1 MSKLPLVMRIAG
13 GFSLLWA
20 MFFLFTPMS
29 ALESW
34 LVDSSLANDAGASAI
49 RNAGFAFMCI
59 GFMHIALTMEQFGTE
74 NLGTWAMASGALWI
88 VGALIQVNDI
98 FIAEIGHQEAS
109 NVVGLALNSIIGG
122 VLIYLGMQESSEEAS
137 A

>member
-1 MSKLPLVMRIAG
+1 MSKLPLAMRVAG

-20 MFFLFTPMS
+20 MFFLFTPMN

-34 LVDSSLANDAGASAI
+34 LVDPTLANEAGASAI

-59 GFMHIALTMEQFGTE
+59 GFMHIALTLEQFGTQ

-88 VGALIQVNDI
+88 VGALIQVNDL
-98 FIAEIGHQEAS
+98 FIAEVGHQEAS
-109 NVVGLALNSIIGG
+109 NVVGLALNFIIGG
-122 VLIYLGMQESSEEAS
+122 VLIYLGMQEGKAAEA
-137 A
+137 

>member
-1 MSKLPLVMRIAG
+1 MSKLPLVMRVAG

-34 LVDSSLANDAGASAI
+34 LVDSSLANEAGASAI

-74 NLGTWAMASGALWI
+74 NLGTWAMAQAHFGSLVHSSKSTIFSSLKLAIKRRRTSSVWHLTSSLVAL
-88 VGALIQVNDI
+88 
-98 FIAEIGHQEAS
+98 
-109 NVVGLALNSIIGG
+109 
-122 VLIYLGMQESSEEAS
+122 
-137 A
+137 

>member
-88 VGALIQVNDI
+88 VGGLIQVNDI

-109 NVVGLALNSIIGG
+109 NVVGLALNFIIGG